1 MDFARLNLGPYGIN
15 IMNTNT
21 PLSMKLLTD
30 PSIGT
35 LETMNL
41 ELVNKITVIQTIYIL
56 IID

>member
-1 MDFARLNLGPYGIN
+1 MDFARLNLGPNGIN